1 LERGIWVES
10 GHQIEKWF
18 IQYEQDITN
27 YLVYYTG
34 SLDVE
39 DLVQETFLRA
49 LQSFH
54 RFKNE
59 SSPKTWLIS
68 IARNTA
74 IDFYRK
80 KSVWNRLKQLLDREY
95 STAHEQD
102 TEEKIVRKAEYA
114 QLYNAINELKS
125 NYRDVILLRG
135 IAELSSQEAG
145 QVLDWTENKVNVTFF
160 RAVKKLNECLKGGDY
175 FESFIGKGITRNDG

>member
-1 LERGIWVES
+1 MER

-18 IQYEQDITN
+18 IQYEQDVTN

-34 SLDVE
+34 SVDVE

-49 LQSFH
+49 LRALSQ
-54 RFKNE
+54 FKND

-68 IARNTA
+68 IARNTE

-80 KSVWNRLKQLLDREY
+80 KSVWNRLKQILDYE
-95 STAHEQD
+95 SPKLHEQD
-102 TEEKIVRKAEYA
+102 TGEKIVRKMEYA
-114 QLYNAINELKS
+114 YLYEAINELKP

-145 QVLDWTENKVNVTFF
+145 QVLGWTENKVNVTFF
-160 RAVKKLNECLKGGDY
+160 RAVRKLNERLKEGEY
-175 FESFIGKGITRNDG
+175 FESIKG

>member
-1 LERGIWVES
+1 MER

-18 IQYEQDITN
+18 IQYEQDVTN

-34 SLDVE
+34 TLDVE

-49 LQSFH
+49 FRAFS

-80 KSVWNRLKQLLDREY
+80 KSVWNRLKQILDYE
-95 STAHEQD
+95 SPKIHEQD
-102 TEEKIVRKAEYA
+102 TGEKIVRKMEYA
-114 QLYNAINELKS
+114 HLYESINELKR

-145 QVLDWTENKVNVTFF
+145 QVLGWTENKVNVTFF
-160 RAVKKLNECLKGGDY
+160 RAVKKLNARLKEGEY
-175 FESFIGKGITRNDG
+175 FESIN

>member
-1 LERGIWVES
+1 MER
-10 GHQIEKWF
+10 GHQIETWF
-18 IQYEQDITN
+18 IQYEKDVTN

-34 SLDVE
+34 TTDVE

-49 LQSFH
+49 FRAFSS
-54 RFKNE
+54 FKNE

-80 KSVWNRLKQLLDREY
+80 KSVWQRLKERLDQE
-95 STAHEQD
+95 SSNHHELQ
-102 TEEKIVRKAEYA
+102 TEEKLIRKMEYA
-114 QLYNAINELKS
+114 HLYDAINKLKP

-135 IAELSSQEAG
+135 IAELSAKDAG
-145 QVLDWTENKVNVTFF
+145 QVLGWSENKVNVTFF
-160 RAVKKLNECLKGGDY
+160 RAVKKLNEQLKEGDY
-175 FESFIGKGITRNDG
+175 FESFIG

>member
-1 LERGIWVES
+1 MER

-18 IQYEQDITN
+18 IQYEQDVTN

-34 SLDVE
+34 TLDVE

-49 LQSFH
+49 FRAFS

-80 KSVWNRLKQLLDREY
+80 KSVWNRLKQILDYE
-95 STAHEQD
+95 SPKIHEQD
-102 TEEKIVRKAEYA
+102 TGEKIVRKMEYA
-114 QLYNAINELKS
+114 HLYESINELKR

-145 QVLDWTENKVNVTFF
+145 QVLGWTENKVNVTFF
-160 RAVKKLNECLKGGDY
+160 RAVKKLNARLKEGEY
-175 FESFIGKGITRNDG
+175 FESING

>member
-1 LERGIWVES
+1 MER

-18 IQYEQDITN
+18 IQYEQDVTN

-34 SLDVE
+34 SVDVE

-49 LQSFH
+49 FRALSQ
-54 RFKNE
+54 FKND

-80 KSVWNRLKQLLDREY
+80 KSVWNRLKQILDYE
-95 STAHEQD
+95 SPKLHEQD
-102 TEEKIVRKAEYA
+102 TGEKIVRKMEYA
-114 QLYNAINELKS
+114 YLYEAINELKPT
-125 NYRDVILLRG
+125 YRDVILLRG

-145 QVLDWTENKVNVTFF
+145 QVLGWTENKVNVTFF
-160 RAVKKLNECLKGGDY
+160 RAVRKLNERLKEGEY
-175 FESFIGKGITRNDG
+175 FESIKG

>member
-1 LERGIWVES
+1 VEG

-18 IQYEQDITN
+18 IQYEQDVTN

-49 LQSFH
+49 LQSLN
-54 RFKNE
+54 RFKND
-59 SSPKTWLIS
+59 SSPRTWLIS

-80 KSVWNRLKQLLDREY
+80 RSVWNRLKQILDYE
-95 STAHEQD
+95 SLKFHEQD
-102 TEEKIVRKAEYA
+102 TGEKIVRKIEYVH
-114 QLYNAINELKS
+114 LYQAINELKP

-135 IAELSSQEAG
+135 IAELSSWEAG
-145 QVLDWTENKVNVTFF
+145 QVLGWTENKVNVTFF
-160 RAVKKLNECLKGGDY
+160 RAVKKLNERLKGREY
-175 FESFIGKGITRNDG
+175 FESING

>member
-1 LERGIWVES
+1 MER

-18 IQYEQDITN
+18 IQFEKDVTN

-34 SLDVE
+34 TTDVE

-49 LQSFH
+49 FRAFS

-80 KSVWNRLKQLLDREY
+80 KSVWQRLKERLDQE
-95 STAHEQD
+95 SPKLHVPQ
-102 TEEKIVRKAEYA
+102 TEEKLMRKIEYA
-114 QLYNAINELKS
+114 QLYGAINELKP

-135 IAELSSQEAG
+135 IAELSSLEAG
-145 QVLDWTENKVNVTFF
+145 QVLGWSENKVNVTFF
-160 RAVKKLNECLKGGDY
+160 RAVKKLNERLKEGEY
-175 FESFIGKGITRNDG
+175 FESFIG

>member
-1 LERGIWVES
+1 MERI
-10 GHQIEKWF
+10 HQIEKWF
-18 IQYEQDITN
+18 IDYEKDVTN

-34 SLDVE
+34 TTDVE
-39 DLVQETFLRA
+39 DIVQETFLRA
-49 LQSFH
+49 IRALN

-80 KSVWNRLKQLLDREY
+80 KSVWNRLKQLIDVESPKLQ
-95 STAHEQD
+95 EQG
-102 TEEKIVRKAEYA
+102 TEEKIVKKMEYTH
-114 QLYNAINELKS
+114 LYEAINALKP

-135 IAELSSQEAG
+135 ISELSSQEAG
-145 QVLDWTENKVNVTFF
+145 QVLGWSENKVNVTFY
-160 RAVKKLNECLKGGDY
+160 RAVKKLNERLKEGEQ
-175 FESFIGKGITRNDG
+175 FESIIG

>member
-1 LERGIWVES
+1 MERS
-10 GHQIEKWF
+10 YRIENWF
-18 IQYEQDITN
+18 IQYEKDVTN

-34 SLDVE
+34 SRDVE

-49 LQSFH
+49 FRAFD
-54 RFKNE
+54 RFKND

-80 KSVWNRLKQLLDREY
+80 KSVWQKLKERLDQEQPQQHELQSDEMLL
-95 STAHEQD
+95 
-102 TEEKIVRKAEYA
+102 RKMEYA
-114 QLYNAINELKS
+114 QLYAAINQLKP

-135 IAELSSQEAG
+135 ITELSSQEAG
-145 QVLDWTENKVNVTFF
+145 QVLGWSENKVNVTFF
-160 RAVKKLNECLKGGDY
+160 RAVKKLNELMKEGEY
-175 FESFIGKGITRNDG
+175 FEQFI

>member
-1 LERGIWVES
+1 MER

-18 IQYEQDITN
+18 IQYEQDVTN

-34 SLDVE
+34 SVDVD

-49 LQSFH
+49 LKALSQ
-54 RFKNE
+54 FKND

-80 KSVWNRLKQLLDREY
+80 KSVWNRLKQILDYE
-95 STAHEQD
+95 SPKLHEQD
-102 TEEKIVRKAEYA
+102 TGEKIVRKMEYA
-114 QLYNAINELKS
+114 YLYEAINELKPT
-125 NYRDVILLRG
+125 YRDVILLRG

-145 QVLDWTENKVNVTFF
+145 QVLGWTENKVNVTFF
-160 RAVKKLNECLKGGDY
+160 RAVKKLNECLKGGEY
-175 FESFIGKGITRNDG
+175 FESIEG

>member
-1 LERGIWVES
+1 LER

-18 IQYEQDITN
+18 IQYEKDVTN

-34 SLDVE
+34 TVDVE

-49 LQSFH
+49 LRAFSQ
-54 RFKNE
+54 FKNE
-59 SSPKTWLIS
+59 ASPKTWLIS
-68 IARNTA
+68 IARNSA

-80 KSVWNRLKQLLDREY
+80 KSVWQRLKQYLD
-95 STAHEQD
+95 HESPKIDELQ
-102 TEEKIVRKAEYA
+102 TEEKILKKIEYA
-114 QLYNAINELKS
+114 YLYKAINELKP

-145 QVLDWTENKVNVTFF
+145 QVLGWTENKVNVTFF
-160 RAVKKLNECLKGGDY
+160 RAIKKLNECLKDGEY
-175 FESFIGKGITRNDG
+175 FDQFIG

>member
-1 LERGIWVES
+1 MEHS
-10 GHQIEKWF
+10 HQIEKWF
-18 IQYEQDITN
+18 IQYEHDVTN

-34 SLDVE
+34 SFDVE

-49 LQSFH
+49 LRALGH
-54 RFKNE
+54 FKNE

-80 KSVWNRLKQLLDREY
+80 KSVWNRLKQILDYE
-95 STAHEQD
+95 SPKIHEQD
-102 TEEKIVRKAEYA
+102 TGEKVVRKMEYA
-114 QLYNAINELKS
+114 YLYEAINELKH

-135 IAELSSQEAG
+135 IAELSSKEVG
-145 QVLDWTENKVNVTFF
+145 QVLGWTENKVNVTFF
-160 RAVKKLNECLKGGDY
+160 RAVKKLNAILKEGEY
-175 FESFIGKGITRNDG
+175 FESVNG

>member
-1 LERGIWVES
+1 MGRGIGLER

-18 IQYEQDITN
+18 IHYEQDVTN

-34 SLDVE
+34 SVDVE

-49 LQSFH
+49 LRALSQ
-54 RFKNE
+54 FKND

-80 KSVWNRLKQLLDREY
+80 KSVWNRLKQILDYE
-95 STAHEQD
+95 SPKLHEQD
-102 TEEKIVRKAEYA
+102 TGEKIVRKMEYA
-114 QLYNAINELKS
+114 YLYEAINELKP

-145 QVLDWTENKVNVTFF
+145 QVLGWTENKVNVTFF
-160 RAVKKLNECLKGGDY
+160 RAVRKLNERLKEGEY
-175 FESFIGKGITRNDG
+175 LESIKG

>member
-1 LERGIWVES
+1 MEQS
-10 GHQIEKWF
+10 HQIEKWF
-18 IQYEQDITN
+18 IEYEKDVTN

-34 SLDVE
+34 TNDVE

-49 LQSFH
+49 IRALN

-80 KSVWNRLKQLLDREY
+80 KSVWNRLKQIIDFESPKLQ
-95 STAHEQD
+95 EQGA
-102 TEEKIVRKAEYA
+102 EEAVVKKIEYA
-114 QLYNAINELKS
+114 HLYEVINTLKP

-135 IAELSSQEAG
+135 IAELSSKEAG
-145 QVLDWTENKVNVTFF
+145 QVLGWSENKVNVTFS
-160 RAVKKLNECLKGGDY
+160 RAVKKLNEQLKEGEQ
-175 FESFIGKGITRNDG
+175 FESIIG